1 MTGVIRKHF
10 ASVLAAL
17 TVVTVT
23 GAWLM
28 GMFEGSDPLRDVS
41 RGELVAALIG
51 FLAFVGGLIGIVLLI
66 RQRIKPWT
74 RDEMSKWQHIREQ
87 GRRAYLRDAIIRG
100 LIFAFLALACLSIVD
115 YLKSRSMRLI
125 LASAWIY
132 GALFLVYLFGMYYAA
147 LLSWN
152 ANEKH
157 YQKIAD
163 SPSKET

>member
-87 GRRAYLRDAIIRG
+87 GRRAYLRDAIIR
-100 LIFAFLALACLSIVD
+100 
-115 YLKSRSMRLI
+115 
-125 LASAWIY
+125 
-132 GALFLVYLFGMYYAA
+132 
-147 LLSWN
+147 
-152 ANEKH
+152 
-157 YQKIAD
+157 
-163 SPSKET
+163 